1 MIKKLFK
8 SKSAKSI
15 AKSYTSYSDYARNA
29 SKYEKQRVI
38 KDAVK
43 NANKLQQEIASPVN

>member
-8 SKSAKSI
+8 SKSAKNI
-15 AKSYTSYSDYARNA
+15 AKSYSSYSDYARNA
-29 SKYEKQRVI
+29 SNSEKQRVI
-38 KDAVK
+38 KDAAK